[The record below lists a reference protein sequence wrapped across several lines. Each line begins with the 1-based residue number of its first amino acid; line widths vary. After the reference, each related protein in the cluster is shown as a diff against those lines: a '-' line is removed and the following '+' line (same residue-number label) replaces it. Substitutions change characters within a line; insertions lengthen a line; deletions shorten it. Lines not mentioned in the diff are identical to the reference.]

1 MGNKN
6 DGFASHYFLLI
17 DILCKYSSR
26 YLTSNQS

>member
-17 DILCKYSSR
+17 DIYV
-26 YLTSNQS
+26 NIHHDI